1 MKARASRAEWIKRV
15 ERWKDSGLSAK
26 QFAAEIGVSAQGL
39 TLWRWKLR
47 QSDNRGRSSSVVRGD
62 VSEPQMDASPKFLQ
76 LVAAPDAVSSAIPFE
91 VVLPRG
97 LTLRV
102 PTGFDEPTL
111 LRLVE
116 LLGGQ

>member
-1 MKARASRAEWIKRV
+1 MKARASRAEWTKRV

-26 QFAAEIGVSAQGL
+26 QFAAEIGVSAQSL

-47 QSDNRGRSSSVVRGD
+47 QTDHRGRGPSLARGD
-62 VSEPQMDASPKFLQ
+62 GPEVSRQPGPKFLQ

-97 LTLRV
+97 VVLRV
-102 PTGFDEPTL
+102 PTRFDEPTL